1 MEEYKINEIYKDIEE
16 IVKSNPVVLNWL
28 FKNQNMM
35 MGLGLVDSN
44 CEYNGENVNIKVLT
58 LMSRVMFLQVRKNSK
73 FPNSVIAR
81 NVERGIANIYKLYEH
96 DISKPVANQLKLEPI
111 MKPKQK

>member
-44 CEYNGENVNIKVLT
+44 CEYNGENINIKVLT
-58 LMSRVMFLQVRKNSK
+58 LMARVMFLKLREDSK
-73 FPNSVIAR
+73 LPNYIKAKKA
-81 NVERGIANIYKLYEH
+81 ERGIANIYKLYEQS
-96 DISKPVANQLKLEPI
+96 ISKPVAKQLKLEY
-111 MKPKQK
+111 PKKTK

>member
-58 LMSRVMFLQVRKNSK
+58 QMARTMFLQVRKNSK
-73 FPNSVIAR
+73 FPNCVIAR

-96 DISKPVANQLKLEPI
+96 NISKPVANQLKLEPI
-111 MKPKQK
+111 KNTKQN